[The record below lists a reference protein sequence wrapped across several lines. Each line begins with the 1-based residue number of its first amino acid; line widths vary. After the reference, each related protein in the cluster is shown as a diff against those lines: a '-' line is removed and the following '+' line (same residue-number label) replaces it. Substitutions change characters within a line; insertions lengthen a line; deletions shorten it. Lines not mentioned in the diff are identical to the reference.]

1 MRYIKK
7 ITWLPKY
14 GMKKITRNSKKK
26 KKCENMIYDTIWV
39 RPPTKSWEFSLMSVK
54 LIKALLMA
62 DS

>member
-1 MRYIKK
+1 MVAK
-7 ITWLPKY
+7 IWYEKEN
-14 GMKKITRNSKKK
+14 KNQEKH
-26 KKCENMIYDTIWV
+26 CENMIYDTIWG

>member
-1 MRYIKK
+1 MVAKIWYDKK
-7 ITWLPKY
+7 QEKH
-14 GMKKITRNSKKK
+14 
-26 KKCENMIYDTIWV
+26 CENMIYDTIWG